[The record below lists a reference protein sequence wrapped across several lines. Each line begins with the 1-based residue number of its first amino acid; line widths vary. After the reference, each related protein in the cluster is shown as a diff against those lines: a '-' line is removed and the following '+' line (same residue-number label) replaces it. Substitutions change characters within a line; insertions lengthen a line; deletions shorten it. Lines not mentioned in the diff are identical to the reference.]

1 MSGLWHFTPHRLS
14 QAWPARL
21 PIKAYKSPVASRS
34 TTRPFGTLPLRVG
47 TYALKFLDF
56 CYRIFSEQKRK
67 REKWTNEMKLNL
79 IEILGDGGF
88 ADVWR
93 ATDELDRN
101 VAVKIIRPANVGVA
115 DALAHAKALARA
127 QHPNVVSVMT
137 LERIPDPQSGNEVD
151 CVVMELIEGET
162 LAKLAK
168 GPKLEKQQALTIG
181 REIMSGLSH
190 IHKQGMAHGDLHE
203 ENVMIADGHA
213 KIIDILYLNS
223 LASLSTED
231 RTKRVRRDL
240 LSLRIILQQVILHSQ
255 LASVEA
261 TEFNNLVEVDATI
274 EDIDE
279 AFVRVFSP
287 ATDERAVD
295 NAYAHLID
303 EDFIEGEDYAT
314 ALSDETPDSAILPL
328 LKRVVSE
335 NNYKPAQQ
343 HYISMLWERLNPHSQ
358 SELIQE
364 LGKSLDANIP
374 KGDWPPAIRLLKIF
388 GKDGWNYLSARVRIK
403 IETAIVKDVLA
414 GNKDI
419 HSVKNVS
426 GGALGTYASSLWRRF
441 SKPEIL
447 ADNIITLLNQNW
459 FTQNYVAGFFLRSIP
474 AISRATGKRAEF
486 IKAIRTAVANDARLI
501 VSKIDEVLPDDWV
514 EEIRK

>member
-1 MSGLWHFTPHRLS
+1 MQKLADYCRRWVSLRPTSAGWTLS
-14 QAWPARL
+14 DRNGGFQL
-21 PIKAYKSPVASRS
+21 TTAYYGPVYN
-34 TTRPFGTLPLRVG
+34 LEL
-47 TYALKFLDF
+47 LDF
-56 CYRIFSEQKRK
+56 CYRILLERKLK
-67 REKWTNEMKLNL
+67 REEWTNEMKLNL
-79 IEILGDGGF
+79 IEKLGDGGF

-93 ATDELDRN
+93 ATDELDRK
-101 VAVKIIRPANVGVA
+101 VAVKIIRPASVGVA

-137 LERIPDPQSGNEVD
+137 LERIPDPQSGHEVD

-162 LAKLAK
+162 LGKVVK
-168 GPKLEKQQALTIG
+168 GPKLEKERALTIG
-181 REIMSGLSH
+181 REIARGLSH

-231 RTKRVRRDL
+231 RAKRVQRDL
-240 LSLRIILQQVILHSQ
+240 LSLRIILQQIILHSE
-255 LASVEA
+255 LNSAEA
-261 TEFNNLVEVDATI
+261 TEFNNLIEADATVG
-274 EDIDE
+274 DIDD
-279 AFVRVFSP
+279 AFVRIFSP

-295 NAYAHLID
+295 NAYTHLID
-303 EDFIEGEDYAT
+303 EDFIEGEEYAA

-328 LKRVVSE
+328 LKKVVSE

-343 HYISMLWERLNPHSQ
+343 DYIAMLWERLKPPAR

-364 LGKSLDANIP
+364 LGKSLDANVP
-374 KGDWPPAIRLLKIF
+374 KGDWPPAVRLLKIC
-388 GKDGWNYLSARVRIK
+388 GEDGWSYLSTRVRIK
-403 IETAIVKDVLA
+403 VETAIVKDVLA

-441 SKPEIL
+441 SKPEVL
-447 ADNIITLLNQNW
+447 ADNLITLLYQNW

-486 IKAIRTAVANDARLI
+486 IKAIRAAVANDARLI